1 MLPLVRRWFLEQLAD
16 IHNRSRRFSPRK
28 GCGARL
34 DGANL
39 PPPMVLAENIRI
51 VIQHDF
57 EFIRVHSRA
66 AVSGRN
72 RGPKVG
78 SPRPRNMQGDRF
90 PF

>member
-1 MLPLVRRWFLEQLAD
+1 
-16 IHNRSRRFSPRK
+16 
-28 GCGARL
+28 
-34 DGANL
+34 
-39 PPPMVLAENIRI
+39 MVLAENIRI